1 LVCVQEVII
10 MEHTKELL
18 SVPLSALVA
27 SPFNV
32 RRYSFGQVEELAALI
47 DSQGLLHN
55 LVVTEQAARRSK
67 GKEPGAGKVR
77 FAVAAGERRRR
88 ALMLL
93 QSRGRLPK
101 DHEVLC
107 ELVPRER
114 ALEVSVAENS
124 GREPLHPA
132 DEFDAFKA
140 MIDEGK
146 GIEDVAARFGVS
158 PLTVQRRLKL
168 AALSPKLLALYRQ
181 DGVNLDQLMALTLSS
196 EHAVQ
201 EANWFDVPHWEQSVA
216 AIRRRLTAGEVEA
229 ARSGLARF
237 VGIEAYEAA
246 GGVVKRDL
254 FDSEQSRFLSD
265 PALLH
270 WLAAEKLEATAEA
283 VREEGWCWVE
293 VRLDVDSHAL
303 RQFTPAEYDLRK
315 PTADE
320 RKQLAELSRRS
331 RELEQQGDALR
342 DHHEGWADEA
352 EPIDLEEQDIA
363 ARQRAIQHALR
374 EWAPAV
380 KTLAGVIV
388 TVSREGDVE
397 VIRGLVREADRRTL
411 DAARRKAEKGRR
423 SAAVHEA
430 RDDDG
435 QADSAGAE
443 HADAAGAVQSE
454 PATPKRAEF
463 SDALSRRL
471 AAHRTLAL
479 QVTLSRNVPV
489 ALAAL
494 AHTLAQRVLGDEYRR
509 AGPALQIT
517 AQSATYAMTSA
528 ADDLKA
534 APAWLALQTARDA
547 WVERLPKERSA
558 WFAWMLDL
566 PQTDLFELIALC
578 TAMTVNALPSAG
590 SAFEGNLLASGVG
603 LDMADWWE
611 PTAEGFLSHVSKS
624 QIVQAL
630 REAASGLAVDGVE
643 SMKKDVLVNTAL
655 ARLKGTRWL
664 PLPLRP
670 APA

>member
-1 LVCVQEVII
+1 

-32 RRYSFGQVEELAALI
+32 RRYASGQVEELAALI

-55 LVVTEQAARRSK
+55 LVVTEQVGRRGKVAAS
-67 GKEPGAGKVR
+67 GAGKVR

-88 ALMLL
+88 ALLLL

-107 ELVPRER
+107 ELVAPER
-114 ALEVSVAENS
+114 ALEVSIAENS

-168 AALSPKLLALYRQ
+168 AALSPKLLTLYRQ
-181 DGVNLDQLMALTLSS
+181 DGINLDQLMALTLADAH
-196 EHAVQ
+196 EVQ
-201 EANWFDVPHWEQSVA
+201 EGAWFGVPHWEQSAA
-216 AIRRRLTAGEVEA
+216 AIRRRLTAGGVEA
-229 ARSGLARF
+229 ASSGLARY

-254 FDSEQSRFLSD
+254 FDSEQSRFLGD
-265 PALLH
+265 PALLQR
-270 WLAAEKLEATAEA
+270 LAVEKLESTVAT
-283 VREEGWCWVE
+283 VREEGWAWIE
-293 VRLDVDSHAL
+293 ARLEVDSQAL

-315 PTADE
+315 PTGEE
-320 RKQLAELSRRS
+320 RKELAELARRG
-331 RELEQQGDALR
+331 RELEQQSDALHDR
-342 DHHEGWADEA
+342 HDGWPDEA
-352 EPIDLEEQDIA
+352 EAIDLEEQDIA
-363 ARQRAIQHALR
+363 VRQRAIQHGLR
-374 EWAPAV
+374 VWAADV
-380 KTLAGVIV
+380 KALAGVIV
-388 TVSREGDVE
+388 TVSRDGDVE
-397 VIRGLVREADRRTL
+397 IIRGLVREADRKSL
-411 DAARRKAEKGRR
+411 DAARRKSEKGKRVIGDPM
-423 SAAVHEA
+423 S
-430 RDDDG
+430 G
-435 QADSAGAE
+435 SG
-443 HADAAGAVQSE
+443 AAGATDEAQDDSVADDC
-454 PATPKRAEF
+454 ATRTEPKRPEF

-479 QVTLSRNVPV
+479 QAVLSQNVPV

-494 AHTLAQRVLGDEYRR
+494 ANALAQRVLGGEYRR
-509 AGPALQIT
+509 AGQAMQIT
-517 AQSATYAMTSA
+517 AQPAAHALTSV
-528 ADDLKA
+528 ADDAKA
-534 APAWLALQTARDA
+534 APAWLAIETARDA
-547 WVERLPKERSA
+547 WTERLPKDRSA
-558 WFAWMLDL
+558 WFGWLLAQ
-566 PQTDLFELIALC
+566 PQADVLELMALC
-578 TAMTVNALPSAG
+578 SVLTVNALPSTG
-590 SAFEGNLLASGVG
+590 SAFDANALACAVG

-611 PTAEGFLSHVSKS
+611 PTKEGFLSHVSKA

-630 REAASGLAVDGVE
+630 KEAGPGLAADGVG

-655 ARLKGTRWL
+655 TRLKGTRWL

-670 APA
+670 PSA